1 MAMWRGII
9 LAIQFLTVLPIR
21 MQVDWN
27 ERTARAAVL
36 SFPFVGAVIG
46 AFLVVLY
53 MFMFHHVSVLVLSF
67 LLMFFSIFLSG
78 GLHADGWMDCS
89 DAYFSYRDRQ
99 RRLDIMSDSR
109 VGAFAVLSILFLLG
123 FRFIFIFETVAHMS
137 LFALFC
143 IPLFSRLGMTVLLLT
158 TPLAKQT
165 GMAATFRKHV
175 DHRYVPFV
183 VVYGLIAFSS
193 CETFVLFVALISFY
207 IVARAFAIKQFG
219 GITGDV
225 LGAFIEGSET
235 LLWCVI
241 WLLHTFAIL

>member
-1 MAMWRGII
+1 MWRGVI
-9 LAIQFLTVLPIR
+9 LAVQFLTVLPIR

-27 ERTARAAVL
+27 ERTARGAVL

-46 AFLVVLY
+46 SLLVAQHQLLFGY
-53 MFMFHHVSVLVLSF
+53 VSLLVLSF
-67 LLMFFSIFLSG
+67 SLLFSSIFLSG

-89 DAYFSYRDRQ
+89 DAYFSYRDLQ

-123 FRFIFIFETVAHMS
+123 FRFVFMFETAAHMS
-137 LFALFC
+137 LFSLFC
-143 IPLFSRLGMTVLLLT
+143 IPLFSRLGMTLLLLT

-165 GMAATFRKHV
+165 GMAAAFRQYV
-175 DHRYVPFV
+175 DHRYVPIIV
-183 VVYGLIAFSS
+183 MYGLIAFLSR
-193 CETFVLFVALISFY
+193 ETLVLFLALMLFYVA
-207 IVARAFAIKQFG
+207 ARAFAVKQFG

-235 LLWCVI
+235 FLWLII
-241 WLLHTFAIL
+241 WLLHTFVIL

>member
-1 MAMWRGII
+1 MAMWRGVM
-9 LAIQFLTVLPIR
+9 LAAQFLTVFPLR

-36 SFPFVGAVIG
+36 SFPFVGAMIG
-46 AFLVVLY
+46 AFLVALY

-123 FRFIFIFETVAHMS
+123 FRFVFMFETVAHMS
-137 LFALFC
+137 LFSLFC
-143 IPLFSRLGMTVLLLT
+143 LPLLSRLGMTLLLLT

-165 GMAATFRKHV
+165 GVAAAFRQHV

-183 VVYGLIAFSS
+183 MAYTFIVLLSR
-193 CETFVLFVALISFY
+193 ETIILFLALMLFY
-207 IVARAFAIKQFG
+207 VVARAFAMKQFG

-225 LGAFIEGSET
+225 LGAFVEGGET
-235 LLWCVI
+235 FLWLVI